1 MQKNELILQI
11 NEWKIRRD
19 FYARFADSPHDFIEK
34 WLMSQSADLKVEFKL
49 KFSIPHLLSADL
61 FKRLHYCTFRKV
73 VRFFF

>member
-34 WLMSQSADLKVEFKL
+34 WLMSQSADLKVGIQIEIFYSTLTFCRLVQKIAL
-49 KFSIPHLLSADL
+49 LHFSKS
-61 FKRLHYCTFRKV
+61 CTF
-73 VRFFF
+73 FF